1 MNVAPPTSDVIE
13 RENAEHY
20 SWGDICEG
28 WHLLK
33 ADALSVI
40 EERIPP
46 GGSEVRHHHQ
56 RARQFFYVLK
66 GVLSLEVNGS
76 EFDLRPGQ
84 AINVGPFVPHR
95 AFNRSADHAE
105 FLVISA
111 PPSHGDRV
119 VD

>member
-46 GGSEVRHHHQ
+46 GGSEVRHI
-56 RARQFFYVLK
+56 
-66 GVLSLEVNGS
+66 
-76 EFDLRPGQ
+76 
-84 AINVGPFVPHR
+84 INAPDSSSMFSR
-95 AFNRSADHAE
+95 AFC
-105 FLVISA
+105 
-111 PPSHGDRV
+111 PSRLTAANLT
-119 VD
+119 